1 MKTKFLRIILP
12 IGHGSPARSS
22 ARLDWFRQGWHPALE
37 LWGGTQFQNRFK
49 RLTGRIMR
57 PLDYDAWV
65 ATRTIGEAASRKQT
79 SDFKTLR
86 DFMHSPNFDVAAFK
100 GVATSFRPGTASCA
114 SRSLS
119 RHRSCSSAFRRNRA
133 SFTSSACSTRSASIS
148 RKPSVKPIRNDPIY
162 ACRPSPQF
170 AETFPFGDQNVATF
184 TASARAGI
192 SRDCY
197 FLRDASERYTAYVT
211 NEKDNSLSVIDTDK
225 LEVIKTVK
233 IGQRPRGIVM
243 SNDGKWLIICTSD
256 DNDVKVYDAQTLQY
270 VKSLPS
276 GPDPELLT
284 LHPDGKR
291 VYIANEDDNLVTV
304 VDLESNKVITE
315 IPVGVEP
322 EGMGMSPDGKVLV
335 NTSETTNMAHF
346 IDTTTHKTFD
356 NVLVD
361 SRPRVAMFNQAQ
373 TQLWVS
379 SEVGGT
385 VAVINPADRKI
396 ITKINFEIPGVEKES
411 IQPVGIRITKDDK
424 IAFIALGPANRVAV
438 VDTSTFKVLKY
449 ILVGQRVWQM
459 YFTPDGKLLFT
470 TNGASNDVSVIDVAN
485 QKAIKSI
492 KVGRYPWGV
501 VVSPK

>member
-1 MKTKFLRIILP
+1 MPRLSLFLSAFLSAAAIALT
-12 IGHGSPARSS
+12 ASS
-22 ARLDWFRQGWHPALE
+22 AEAL
-37 LWGGTQFQNRFK
+37 
-49 RLTGRIMR
+49 
-57 PLDYDAWV
+57 
-65 ATRTIGEAASRKQT
+65 
-79 SDFKTLR
+79 
-86 DFMHSPNFDVAAFK
+86 H
-100 GVATSFRPGTASCA
+100 
-114 SRSLS
+114 
-119 RHRSCSSAFRRNRA
+119 
-133 SFTSSACSTRSASIS
+133 
-148 RKPSVKPIRNDPIY
+148 
-162 ACRPSPQF
+162 
-170 AETFPFGDQNVATF
+170 
-184 TASARAGI
+184 
-192 SRDCY
+192 
-197 FLRDASERYTAYVT
+197 AYVT
-211 NEKDNSLSVIDTDK
+211 NEKDNTVSVIDTDK

-233 IGQRPRGIVM
+233 VGQRPRGIVM
-243 SNDGKWLIICTSD
+243 SQDGKWIIVCTSD
-256 DNDVKVYDAQTLQY
+256 DNDVKIYDAKTLEY

-291 VYIANEDDNLVTV
+291 LYIANEDDNLVTV
-304 VDLESNKVITE
+304 VDINTGQVLTE

-346 IDTTTHKTFD
+346 IDTTQHKTFD

-361 SRPRVAMFNQAQ
+361 SRPRVAMFNSAQ

-396 ITKINFEIPGVEKES
+396 ITKIHFEIPGITREA

-424 IAFIALGPANRVAV
+424 IAFVALGPANRVAV
-438 VDTSTFKVLKY
+438 IDTTTFKVLKY

-459 YFTPDGKLLFT
+459 YFTPDDKLLFT
-470 TNGASNDVSVIDVAN
+470 TNGASNDVTAIDVAN

>member
-1 MKTKFLRIILP
+1 MPRLSLFLSAFL
-12 IGHGSPARSS
+12 SAAAVALTASS
-22 ARLDWFRQGWHPALE
+22 A
-37 LWGGTQFQNRFK
+37 
-49 RLTGRIMR
+49 
-57 PLDYDAWV
+57 
-65 ATRTIGEAASRKQT
+65 EA
-79 SDFKTLR
+79 
-86 DFMHSPNFDVAAFK
+86 
-100 GVATSFRPGTASCA
+100 
-114 SRSLS
+114 
-119 RHRSCSSAFRRNRA
+119 
-133 SFTSSACSTRSASIS
+133 
-148 RKPSVKPIRNDPIY
+148 
-162 ACRPSPQF
+162 
-170 AETFPFGDQNVATF
+170 
-184 TASARAGI
+184 
-192 SRDCY
+192 
-197 FLRDASERYTAYVT
+197 YTAYVT
-211 NEKDNSLSVIDTDK
+211 NEKDNTVSVIDTDK

-233 IGQRPRGIVM
+233 VGQRPRGIVM
-243 SNDGKWLIICTSD
+243 SQDGKWIIVCTSD
-256 DNDVKVYDAQTLQY
+256 DNDVKIYDAKTLEY

-291 VYIANEDDNLVTV
+291 LYIANEDDNLVTV
-304 VDLESNKVITE
+304 VDINTGQVVTE

-346 IDTTTHKTFD
+346 IDTTQHKTFD

-361 SRPRVAMFNQAQ
+361 SRPRVAMFNSAQ

-396 ITKINFEIPGVEKES
+396 ITKIHFEIPGITREA

-424 IAFIALGPANRVAV
+424 IAFVALGPANRVAV
-438 VDTSTFKVLKY
+438 IDTTTFKVLKY

-459 YFTPDGKLLFT
+459 YFTPDDKLLLT
-470 TNGASNDVSVIDVAN
+470 TNGASNDVTAIDVAT